1 MYLSGLISRPM
12 TADDDYKLL
21 DIGIGFTN
29 IVERTTRGSGNL
41 TRKEIVGGTKALVGK
56 IKECKP
62 KIAVFNGKG
71 IYEIFSG
78 KKDFH
83 LGKQPEKID
92 GTDTV
97 RMMCARVRAFD
108 AYRCKL
114 NSRLT
119 MMHISCHAKLCL
131 LRVE

>member
-1 MYLSGLISRPM
+1 MYLSGLIPRPM
-12 TADDDYKLL
+12 TADDDSKLL

-29 IVERTTRGSGNL
+29 IVERTTRGIGNI
-41 TRKEIVGGTKALVGK
+41 TRKEIVSGTNVLIGK

-83 LGKQPEKID
+83 LGKQPDKID

-97 RMMCARVRAFD
+97 RMMCVCVCVCALARVGG
-108 AYRCKL
+108 
-114 NSRLT
+114 RL
-119 MMHISCHAKLCL
+119 M
-131 LRVE
+131 

>member
-1 MYLSGLISRPM
+1 M

-71 IYEIFSG
+71 IYEVFSG
-78 KKDFH
+78 QKEFIF
-83 LGKQPEKID
+83 GKQPEKIKD
-92 GTDTV
+92 TETV
-97 RMMCARVRAFD
+97 RIFT
-108 AYRCKL
+108 YITTYKG
-114 NSRLT
+114 
-119 MMHISCHAKLCL
+119 I
-131 LRVE
+131 